1 MALPKGKISK
11 ARKHSR
17 RANWKVTVPGIV
29 ECPQCHQM
37 KLAHRVCK
45 HCGFYKGVQVLAV
58 NEEKNAHWY
67 PKCTRG
73 GCAAV
78 AGSSCSA

>member
-11 ARKHSR
+11 ARKHRR
-17 RANWKVTVPGIV
+17 RANWKLTVPGIV

-45 HCGFYKGVQVLAV
+45 HCGAEL
-58 NEEKNAHWY
+58 
-67 PKCTRG
+67 
-73 GCAAV
+73 
-78 AGSSCSA
+78 